1 MTKFKSTSFKYL
13 GRDLRRFTYEFQAL
27 QNFYT
32 KPFSSL
38 TLNWIVYFY
47 FMLRAK
53 EFQKFLEFSWFINS
67 KTFNICTFQMNIFLF
82 KISES
87 GLKLFFAW
95 WQTVVELIDVTS
107 ISRTTQIKVFRGSW
121 TLPETFWACYFNI

>member
-87 GLKLFFAW
+87 GLKLFFCLMTNCCGADRRYEHL
-95 WQTVVELIDVTS
+95 QNYADKSVPRILNS
-107 ISRTTQIKVFRGSW
+107 AR
-121 TLPETFWACYFNI
+121 NILSLLF